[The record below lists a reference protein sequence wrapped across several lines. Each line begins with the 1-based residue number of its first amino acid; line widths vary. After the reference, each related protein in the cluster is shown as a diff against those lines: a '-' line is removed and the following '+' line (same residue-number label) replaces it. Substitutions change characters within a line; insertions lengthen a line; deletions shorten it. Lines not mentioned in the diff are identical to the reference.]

1 MRELRRRAYLDAM
14 GFDVWSVKPPAPAC
28 NRLVLQPGDGDTLL
42 VCAQPENTAGRF
54 AGDLARVLDGQVVWA
69 WPDPEGGAA
78 NPTLE
83 EAVQQHLFTRVVLF
97 GEEMGR
103 RVAEGEIPLAVCS
116 AQILVTEHL
125 PDLADRGRSKLE
137 FWNLLCESGAVK
149 SAERS

>member
-1 MRELRRRAYLDAM
+1 MNELRRRAYLDAM

-69 WPDPEGGAA
+69 WPEAEGGVA

-97 GEEMGR
+97 GKELGR
-103 RVAEGEIPLAVCS
+103 RIVKGDIPLVVGS
-116 AQILVTEHL
+116 ARILVTENL
-125 PDLADRGRSKLE
+125 PDLADSGRSKLE
-137 FWNLLCESGAVK
+137 FWKQLFETGAVK
-149 SAERS
+149 SDTRT